1 MVVGQEVC
9 QMASLIPGGRWES
22 PKTTIT
28 YFSPGAK
35 TGATLCL
42 PSNPV
47 TLTTDTS
54 ASFTNLFLENKVPQ
68 KKKLVFCHPLSP
80 LPIAAFPQQIRLFQL
95 KVYLLFHFLSLL
107 LMAGIKLQPQLHPRF
122 FFQDFIQEF
131 FCCEFMLFSAQCA
144 TNDTIVNAKTCA
156 RKRIIW
162 VAHTLYNDQKFTLP

>member
-54 ASFTNLFLENKVPQ
+54 ASFTNLFLENKVP
-68 KKKLVFCHPLSP
+68 KKKKKKKKTCFLSP
-80 LPIAAFPQQIRLFQL
+80 SFPIANRRLPTTDPPLPAQGVPPVSLPQPTFDGGHQTTTPASSKIFFPR
-95 KVYLLFHFLSLL
+95 
-107 LMAGIKLQPQLHPRF
+107 LHPRIF
-122 FFQDFIQEF
+122 LLRVHAV
-131 FCCEFMLFSAQCA
+131 FCTVCDKWYHRQC
-144 TNDTIVNAKTCA
+144 
-156 RKRIIW
+156 
-162 VAHTLYNDQKFTLP
+162 